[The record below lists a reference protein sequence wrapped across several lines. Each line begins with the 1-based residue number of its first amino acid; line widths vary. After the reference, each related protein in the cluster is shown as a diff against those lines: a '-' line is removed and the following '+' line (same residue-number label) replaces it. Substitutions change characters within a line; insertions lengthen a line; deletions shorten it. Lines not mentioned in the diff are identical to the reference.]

1 MATAKSVLQVFG
13 FGLAIAS
20 AVMVVGLVA
29 TMTKQPVAIVV
40 TVGIACLLTGLL
52 LWKLQSAGLGEYR
65 DAVTIA
71 FSLLVAL
78 SGGIYLAGA
87 VHVFGDPQKTEAVV
101 RTALGWCLAYYG
113 CGFLVGF
120 LFGIPRVLQ
129 GDNPPANDANP
140 GGAAAAGRA
149 GYAQRVNTNLEQIS
163 DWLTKIIVGLG
174 LVELRT
180 VPDHLYRASDWMAR
194 SFAKA
199 ETGAPSQAA
208 ASFSS
213 AFIVFFVI
221 AGFMAGY
228 LITRLFL
235 AGAFGRADQQQPPQT
250 VAAPYQGGVDAD
262 IDRIKNF
269 WKPGG
274 MVDPAHEKL
283 LDAWLT
289 RNGIAESVVSFLSKP
304 QYASQRAQAIRELQI
319 PETDTAS

>member
-1 MATAKSVLQVFG
+1 METAKSVLQIFA
-13 FGLAIAS
+13 FALAIA
-20 AVMVVGLVA
+20 AAAAVVGLSLDKIVA
-29 TMTKQPVAIVV
+29 AMTTQPVAIVV
-40 TVGIACLLTGLL
+40 GVGIACLLTGLL
-52 LWKLQSAGLGEYR
+52 LSRTLQSSGFEL
-65 DAVTIA
+65 AVIA

-78 SGGIYLAGA
+78 GGGIYLAEA
-87 VHVFGDPQKTEAVV
+87 VQVFGDPRKTEAVI

-129 GDNPPANDANP
+129 GDNPSASGTVGPAP
-140 GGAAAAGRA
+140 
-149 GYAQRVNTNLEQIS
+149 YAQRVNTNLEQIS

-194 SFAKA
+194 SFATA
-199 ETGAPSQAA
+199 EAPSQAA

-213 AFIVFFVI
+213 AFIVFFAI

-235 AGAFGRADQQQPPQT
+235 AGAFSRADQQQPQR
-250 VAAPYQGGVDAD
+250 VESSYQGGADANSD
-262 IDRIKNF
+262 KIKDF

-274 MVDPAHEKL
+274 VVDPVHEKDL
-283 LDAWLT
+283 ETWLT
-289 RNGIAESVVSFLSKP
+289 KDGIDESVVSFLSKP
-304 QYASQRAQAIRELQI
+304 QYTSQRVQAIREI
-319 PETDTAS
+319 PIPQTETAS